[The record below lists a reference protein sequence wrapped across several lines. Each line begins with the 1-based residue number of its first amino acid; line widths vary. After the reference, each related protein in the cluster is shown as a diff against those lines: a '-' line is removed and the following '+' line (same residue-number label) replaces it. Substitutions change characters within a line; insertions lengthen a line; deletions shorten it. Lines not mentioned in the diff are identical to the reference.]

1 MSRQVGAR
9 LGGFGVYNVMLF
21 LHIVGVVVLSSAVA
35 IEVVNVLRMMAA
47 PDVRS
52 LRSALATAKIAAMLA
67 PISAIFLL
75 IFGLGMAG
83 RGGDHPAGTPKVF
96 SFTSGWLITAYV
108 SFAIMLALGGGVNGR
123 RLALLQAAANAA
135 PDGPVT
141 AELDTMRHDPV
152 LAFAVVLGPCAILL
166 FLFLMTNKPP
176 GANAAIAAV
185 VAAALG
191 GLASR
196 LLLRRAVPSTAR
208 ELSADQAG

>member
-21 LHIVGVVVLSSAVA
+21 LHIVGVVVLSST
-35 IEVVNVLRMMAA
+35 IGMEVVNVLRMMAA
-47 PDVRS
+47 RDVRS
-52 LRSALATAKIAAMLA
+52 LRSALATAKVVSRLA

-75 IFGLGMAG
+75 IFGLGMAS
-83 RGGDHPAGTPKVF
+83 RGGDHPSGTPKVF

-108 SFAIMLALGGGVNGR
+108 SFAIMLALDGGVNGR
-123 RLALLQAAANAA
+123 RLELLQAAANAA

-141 AELDTMRHDPV
+141 AELDRMRQDPV
-152 LAFAVVLGPCAILL
+152 LAFGVVLGPCAILL

-176 GANAAIAAV
+176 GANAAIAAI
-185 VAAALG
+185 VAAAVAGLG
-191 GLASR
+191 SR
-196 LLLRRAVPSTAR
+196 LLLRKSAPSAAR